1 MLALQRSRKKTE
13 GVREEKWSLARKTVL
28 QSELKGAK
36 DFSAMRILE
45 KFSPLLSERDSQG
58 HLGSQRGQ
66 ITFIVT
72 FFSVGALGSV
82 WLCSKL

>member
-1 MLALQRSRKKTE
+1 M
-13 GVREEKWSLARKTVL
+13 RKTVS

-36 DFSAMRILE
+36 DFSEMRILE
-45 KFSPLLSERDSQG
+45 RFSPPRDSQG

-66 ITFIVT
+66 IAFIVT